1 MSSKGCGKVPQNSGK
16 SSGKV
21 AKMVEK
27 WWKSDKSVEK
37 YLASEL
43 TEPKKTRI
51 ILYRGGPYNPPVGF
65 YSEESFSKILQKFK
79 KRPFYTGWGLEK

>member
-1 MSSKGCGKVPQNSGK
+1 MEKYPKIVEKVVEKWQ
-16 SSGKV
+16 
-21 AKMVEK
+21 KMVEK